1 MVDNIISDI
10 TIYDVD
16 VKASPPKNPNSPP
29 KNGTHM
35 PINPATPASKLQTR
49 IMFNILVM

>member
-1 MVDNIISDI
+1 MVYSDI
-10 TIYDVD
+10 TMYDVD

-35 PINPATPASKLQTR
+35 PMNPTTPASDNQQKTIKRSNLRT
-49 IMFNILVM
+49 